1 MLGKGESHFPLK
13 NVPDQPGAGSY
24 LAHLNRLAVI
34 VRALMLF
41 ASCRCVVAPIGLWLC
56 SETAY

>member
-13 NVPDQPGAGSY
+13 NGPAGPGAGSY
-24 LAHLNRLAVI
+24 LAPSNRLAVT